1 MSILRDISL
10 IWSMVHTLIIFWF
23 LFEPRYD
30 RRKTLAITLATMI
43 PLCIINLVLF
53 IVFGFE
59 KYGTLMLV
67 TLSLPS
73 CLVFWFLAKHQDG
86 RFFFSFCM
94 VDTLVLEIIY
104 ITNILNHYLTPNTY
118 WVMFIVRLLAC
129 SFLTVWVNKRLRTT
143 FLEIQRN
150 IKRGWGS
157 FAVIGALF
165 YIAIT
170 LLMTYPDSITNRP
183 HQLPVL
189 GLLFVL
195 MPIIYSNIIR
205 TLQRHLHIHQLTQRE
220 DMLRLQVSN
229 LTARM
234 TELNNADNKF
244 RMERHNFRHKLKT
257 IASLVE
263 TQQYDELNAL
273 LEEYSESI
281 RESQVKRYCH
291 SPVIDAVL
299 STYLQQARNKK
310 ISITEGFAFP
320 DPIPC
325 DESELATVLAN
336 ALENAIQACE
346 KLPVEKRSLRIKVLN
361 HPRFLIQIA
370 NSFDGQIEFDE
381 NEIPVNRAEEH
392 GFGTRSIVAFCDKNK
407 VFYRFKAEDNTF
419 SLYLN
424 F

>member
-1 MSILRDISL
+1 M
-10 IWSMVHTLIIFWF
+10 
-23 LFEPRYD
+23 
-30 RRKTLAITLATMI
+30 
-43 PLCIINLVLF
+43 
-53 IVFGFE
+53 
-59 KYGTLMLV
+59 
-67 TLSLPS
+67 
-73 CLVFWFLAKHQDG
+73 
-86 RFFFSFCM
+86 
-94 VDTLVLEIIY
+94 
-104 ITNILNHYLTPNTY
+104 
-118 WVMFIVRLLAC
+118 
-129 SFLTVWVNKRLRTT
+129 
-143 FLEIQRN
+143 
-150 IKRGWGS
+150 
-157 FAVIGALF
+157 
-165 YIAIT
+165 
-170 LLMTYPDSITNRP
+170 
-183 HQLPVL
+183 
-189 GLLFVL
+189 
-195 MPIIYSNIIR
+195 
-205 TLQRHLHIHQLTQRE
+205 E

-291 SPVIDAVL
+291 RPVIDAVL

-381 NEIPVNRAEEH
+381 NEVPVNRAEEH